1 MSAALK
7 RLAQISFVAVVIGM
21 VVYCATHMRLDSDI
35 TKFMPGGQG
44 TPLASL
50 AMRLVDSELSRT
62 MILTVGSEDLDAAV
76 AAVRALA
83 EELKQHS
90 EVSWVKAGMDANS
103 MQAMYEIYYPR
114 RFYFASDRP
123 AEDIP
128 DRLSDAGL
136 RTQAERLKAELM
148 RVAGPLVKRIA
159 PSDPLLFFPA
169 ILERLQTSQ
178 SRMSLRD
185 GVFVTEDGRYAVLFL
200 GTRAS
205 AFDSSHQSVFLRD
218 LEAMFTKIQA
228 ESPVPIE
235 LELSGANR
243 IAVSVEQNIKSDM
256 RLITLLAGFGV
267 LLIFWI
273 FFRTLPSLFLAMLPH
288 LVGTIAATAVG
299 LWVFGSLN
307 AIAVAFGIALV
318 GVSIDYPTHLINHYC
333 LRDGNQRPQEIAR
346 HLMPSL
352 FMGATT
358 TIVSL
363 LGVAFT
369 DFPGFHQ
376 MGVMASVGIGVA
388 LLVTLFI
395 LPDLLPEIP
404 AAPFSQRVA
413 DWLLQSMRAV
423 ACFRKTLF
431 SVILVCI
438 LFGVW
443 GYSRLH
449 WVDDLS
455 MLTEPDPVL
464 MHEEKTVRDRVSQFD
479 SVRFVAVL
487 ARDEQTALAL
497 NDRVAARLQALRDE
511 NAITHYQSLHSMIW
525 STDLQAENWRIL
537 REDTSLY
544 PRLEKVYTEA
554 GFGVNAFEPFRAAL
568 ETSEPAPLLT
578 LELLRE
584 TPLGDLA
591 RSMVVHL
598 GDETVVLS
606 YLRGVQDPEKIRAV
620 LSDLPGALY
629 FDQKEFFDGVYRN
642 YRVRTLE
649 VVLAGC
655 FTVLAL
661 LFARYRKLR
670 PAFAAFVPSLLVGFV
685 LAGLAALFR
694 VETNLMHLVGL
705 TPVMGMGVDY
715 AIFIVDSTRAPREL
729 GTTLLSLLLAC
740 LTTVF
745 VFGTLALSSHPVLQ
759 ALGLTAGLG
768 VLLAFLL
775 SPVALVIVD
784 VSSQDSEAVRNEK

>member
-1 MSAALK
+1 MSLWPK
-7 RLAQISFVAVVIGM
+7 RLVQVAFVAVVVGM

-35 TKFMPGGQG
+35 TKFMPGGQE
-44 TPLASL
+44 TPLSSL

-76 AAVRALA
+76 AAVRMLA
-83 EELKQHS
+83 EELKQHP
-90 EVSWVKAGMDANS
+90 EVSWVKMGIDADA
-103 MQAMYEIYYPR
+103 MRAMYEIYYPR
-114 RFYFASDRP
+114 RFYFVSDRP
-123 AEDIP
+123 NEEIP
-128 DRLSDAGL
+128 QRLSDAGL
-136 RTQAERLKAELM
+136 RTQAERLKSELM

-159 PSDPLLFFPA
+159 PSDPLLFFPT

-185 GVFVTEDGRYAVLFL
+185 GVFVTDDGRYAVLFL

-205 AFDSSHQSVFLRD
+205 AFNSSHQAVFLRD
-218 LEAMFTKIQA
+218 LEAIFAKLQA
-228 ESPVPIE
+228 KSSAPIV

-256 RLITLLAGFGV
+256 RFIALLSGVGV

-273 FFRTLPSLFLAMLPH
+273 FFRSLPSLFLATLPH

-299 LWVFGSLN
+299 LWIFGSLN
-307 AIAVAFGIALV
+307 AIAVAFGVSLV

-333 LRDGNQRPQEIAR
+333 LRDGAEKPRGVAR
-346 HLMPSL
+346 SLMPSL

-388 LLVTLFI
+388 LLVTLFVV
-395 LPDLLPEIP
+395 PDLLPKIP
-404 AAPFSQRVA
+404 AVPFSQRTA
-413 DWLLQSMRAV
+413 NWLLQGVRTLARL
-423 ACFRKTLF
+423 RKTLS
-431 SVILVCI
+431 SVILVCV
-438 LFGVW
+438 LFGLW

-455 MLTEPDPVL
+455 MLTEPDPAL
-464 MHEEKTVRDRVSQFD
+464 MHEEKIVRNRVSHFD
-479 SVRFVAVL
+479 SVRFVAAL
-487 ARDEQTALAL
+487 APDEQTALAL
-497 NDRVAARLQALRDE
+497 NDRIAARLSALRDE
-511 NAITHYQSLHSMIW
+511 GVLQHYQSLHSVLW
-525 STDLQAENWRIL
+525 STELQRENWRML
-537 REDTSLY
+537 HEDSSLY
-544 PRLEKVYTEA
+544 PRLEKVYSEV
-554 GFGVNAFEPFRAAL
+554 GFGANAFEPFRMAL
-568 ETSEPAPLLT
+568 DAPTPPPVLT
-578 LELLRE
+578 LETLRE

-598 GDETVVLS
+598 GSETVVLS
-606 YLRGVQDPEKIRAV
+606 YLRGLQNPEKIRAA

-642 YRVRTLE
+642 YRMRTLE

-655 FTVLAL
+655 VTVFAL
-661 LFARYRKLR
+661 LFVRYRKLR
-670 PAFAAFVPSLLVGFV
+670 PAFAAFLPSLLVGFV
-685 LAGLAALFR
+685 LAGFAALFH
-694 VETNLMHLVGL
+694 VKTNLMHLVGL
-705 TPVMGMGVDY
+705 TLVMGMGVDY
-715 AIFIVDSTRAPREL
+715 AIFIVDSTRDHREL
-729 GTTLLSLLLAC
+729 STTLLSLLLAC

-745 VFGTLALSSHPVLQ
+745 VFGMLSLSSHPVLQ

-775 SPVALVIVD
+775 SPIALVLVGVPAQEERD
-784 VSSQDSEAVRNEK
+784 KLQ